1 MAERYVIVNAD
12 DFGLSLGVNRGIIEA
27 HECGIVTSTSL
38 MVRSS
43 AAQDAAEYA
52 RSRAQLSVGL
62 HLDLGE
68 WTYKD
73 GRWQE
78 LYSVVDVSNADSV
91 EVEMSAQLDLFR
103 RLLGRDPTHLDSHQH
118 VHLEEPARSAAIEV
132 SKELRIPLRAC
143 TDGIDYC
150 GGFYGQNELGE
161 PFPDGV
167 SIERVLQIVR
177 MLHPG
182 ITEVGCHPGVNDG
195 LRTTYRDE
203 RMREV
208 AALTDPRVR
217 QALVELRV
225 RLISFSGVLG
235 RVG

>member
-1 MAERYVIVNAD
+1 MAERCIIVNAD

-27 HECGIVTSTSL
+27 HERGIVTSTSL
-38 MVRSS
+38 MVRSR

-52 RSRAQLSVGL
+52 RRRPQLSVGL

-73 GRWQE
+73 GRWEQ
-78 LYSVVDVSNADSV
+78 LYSVVDVGNADAV
-91 EVEMSAQLDLFR
+91 KAEMSAQLHLFR

-118 VHLEEPARSAAIEV
+118 VHLEEPARSTAVEV
-132 SKELRIPLRAC
+132 SKELGIPLRAC
-143 TDGIDYC
+143 TEGIDYC
-150 GGFYGQNELGE
+150 GDFYGQSELGE

-167 SIERVLQIVR
+167 TVERVLQIVR
-177 MLHPG
+177 LLRPG
-182 ITEVGCHPGVNDG
+182 ITEVGCHPGGDDG
-195 LRTTYRDE
+195 LQTMYRDE
-203 RMREV
+203 RILEV
-208 AALTDPRVR
+208 AVLTDPQVR
-217 QALVELRV
+217 QALVEMDI